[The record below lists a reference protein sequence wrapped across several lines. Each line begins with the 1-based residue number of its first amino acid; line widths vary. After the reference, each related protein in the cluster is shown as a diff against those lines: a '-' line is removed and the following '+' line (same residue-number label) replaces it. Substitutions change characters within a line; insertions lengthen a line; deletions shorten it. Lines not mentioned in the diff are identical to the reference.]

1 MKSKLKNVKTNN
13 KVVTSKDDAEI
24 KKANDERKEKKP
36 STNDVP
42 ASSSTKER
50 YVRSKSSIVGPVVT
64 IGGKRSTYK
73 ISNNFSRN

>member
-36 STNDVP
+36 STSDV
-42 ASSSTKER
+42 SVSNSTKER
-50 YVRSKSSIVGPVVT
+50 YVRNKSSIVGPAVT